1 MNSEKNIIYRL
12 NDNISFRKCSLFSGK
27 SSHHGNCTNFN
38 DKEENWQTWY
48 YCNQTGIHFHCTKH
62 PEIELEFIGEDYGL
76 TTFLM
81 CPKCNNKI
89 KIDSFQET
97 IKKCLRMLNW
107 ELFKDAELIRL
118 DDWYIPEIK
127 KKEKTTDYWI
137 STEVK
142 TDRDGD
148 TIIVIY
154 VGHKGDSEKTQ
165 FFIKPEKLQLS
176 HDYKDLDP
184 SKILS
189 KIVLTL
195 KDRTIKQNYNE

>member
-1 MNSEKNIIYRL
+1 M
-12 NDNISFRKCSLFSGK
+12 
-27 SSHHGNCTNFN
+27 
-38 DKEENWQTWY
+38 
-48 YCNQTGIHFHCTKH
+48 
-62 PEIELEFIGEDYGL
+62 
-76 TTFLM
+76 
-81 CPKCNNKI
+81 
-89 KIDSFQET
+89 
-97 IKKCLRMLNW
+97 
-107 ELFKDAELIRL
+107 RL

-154 VGHKGDSEKTQ
+154 VGHKDDSEKTQ

-176 HDYKDLDP
+176 HDYKDMDP
-184 SKILS
+184 SQILS

-195 KDRTIKQNYNE
+195 KDRTIEQKYNE